1 MSQISHNNFNI
12 FKLNCLKYQSLCDS
26 FNVKELPT
34 FKFFHLKNQEITT
47 DLTFTYRDI
56 PMKLEAFTHLLK
68 ENFNIKLNS
77 TYLDEFTQKIKEMS
91 PTSIVNQRL
100 VSKERDIDV
109 TLYLILNYSLMLP
122 KTEDN

>member
-1 MSQISHNNFNI
+1 
-12 FKLNCLKYQSLCDS
+12 
-26 FNVKELPT
+26 VKELPT